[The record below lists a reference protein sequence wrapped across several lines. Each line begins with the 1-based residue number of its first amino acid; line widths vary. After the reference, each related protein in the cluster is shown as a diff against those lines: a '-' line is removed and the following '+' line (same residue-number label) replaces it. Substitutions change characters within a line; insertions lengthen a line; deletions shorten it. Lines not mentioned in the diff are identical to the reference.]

1 MPAPIRHQPFDSP
14 AFAGFRPGI
23 RLIAVLACFAWFA
36 SGSAVAATGN
46 QADICY
52 SPAASSDAPNKLTAS
67 TPLDCP
73 QAGNRTLAQL
83 AQSGWSVTS
92 VQPVVVDYGA
102 DPATHT
108 PRSATAWMVV
118 VQKDAH

>member
-1 MPAPIRHQPFDSP
+1 MRRVTA
-14 AFAGFRPGI
+14 
-23 RLIAVLACFAWFA
+23 LLLMLA
-36 SGSAVAATGN
+36 SSAATAG
-46 QADICY
+46 QADVCY
-52 SPAASSDAPNKLTAS
+52 SSAASSDAPNKLTAS

-73 QAGNRTLAQL
+73 QAGHNNLAQL
-83 AQSGWSVTS
+83 AQAGWSVAS

-102 DPATHT
+102 DPTTHT